1 MVDVVLVQPRVAIQ
15 DELQDRPTLPL
26 SLLMA
31 ASLVCR
37 ERSVR
42 LIDQRVTPG
51 WEQELRAAVRSGP
64 VCVGI
69 TAMTGPQIL
78 RALEVAEVVRDEDPE
93 VPVVWGGPHATLDP
107 VGTVRHPSVDAVV
120 VGDGE
125 ETLWEYIGALETG
138 RDIGDVRGLAYARDG
153 KGHVNPPRPHVGLDA
168 LPDPPFHLVDA
179 ERYVFKR
186 RGRRCI
192 NLSTVRG
199 CPHQCTFCYS
209 PVECHG
215 RWRALSA
222 TRTLDLT
229 ESVVERYRLGF
240 VWYMEQNSLVDRGR
254 ALALGQGL
262 LDRGLDVLWEAEAHV
277 SSLKRLT
284 DDDLTL
290 LARSGLSDLVI
301 GVESGS
307 QHIAD
312 MLRKG
317 IRVDDVVALN
327 RRLARFAF
335 NPRFSFMCGYPGE
348 TEEMLHATLSLIV
361 NLHRDNPLT
370 STSCLNPAIPFPGTP
385 YLKMAERHG
394 LEPPTDLAGWVAYAP
409 HEALARGLDTLL
421 PWVTPERADLLRR
434 LYVASSFMDDKS
446 VYVENRLIQI
456 LSRAYRPIAQARLAS
471 GNTTLMGLEDA
482 LYWEGRELVSGGRRA
497 AR

>member
-1 MVDVVLVQPRVAIQ
+1 MVDVVLVQPLAAIQ

-26 SLLMA
+26 SLMMA

-42 LIDQRVTPG
+42 LIDQRVTLG
-51 WEQELRAAVRSGP
+51 WEQELRDAVRSGP

-69 TAMTGPQIL
+69 TTTTGPQIL
-78 RALEVAEVVRDEDPE
+78 RALEVADVVRNEDPD
-93 VPVVWGGPHATLDP
+93 VTVVWGGPHATLDP
-107 VGTVRHPSVDAVV
+107 EGTVQHPSVDAVV

-125 ETLWEYIGALETG
+125 VTLLEYVRALESG
-138 RDIGDVRGLAYARDG
+138 RDLDTVHGLAHLRNG
-153 KGHVNPPRPHVGLDA
+153 KVHVNPRRSIIELDA

-186 RGRRCI
+186 RGRRCM

-215 RWRALSA
+215 RWRTLSA
-222 TRTLDLT
+222 ARTLDLT

-240 VWYMEQNSLVDRGR
+240 VWYMEQNSLVDRER

-277 SSLKRLT
+277 SSLNHLT

-290 LARSGLSDLVI
+290 LARSGLSDVVI

-307 QHIAD
+307 QHMVD
-312 MLRKG
+312 MLQKG
-317 IRVDDVVALN
+317 IRIDDVVALN
-327 RRLARFAF
+327 RRLSRYPF
-335 NPRFSFMCGYPGE
+335 NPRFSFMCGFPGE
-348 TEEMLHATLSLIV
+348 TEEMLNSTLSLIV

-370 STSCLNPAIPFPGTP
+370 STSCLNPVIPFPGTQ
-385 YLKMAERHG
+385 YLELAVRHG
-394 LEPPTDLAGWVAYAP
+394 MTPPTDLAGWAAYAP

-421 PWVTPERADLLRR
+421 PWISPERADLLRR

-446 VYVENRLIQI
+446 VYVEGRLIQI
-456 LSRAYRPIAQARLAS
+456 LSHAYGPLAQARLAS
-471 GNTTLMGLEDA
+471 GNTAMMGLEDA
-482 LYWEGRELVSGGRRA
+482 LYWGGRELVSGRR
-497 AR
+497 RTNR

>member
-1 MVDVVLVQPRVAIQ
+1 MVDVVLVQPKVAIQ

-26 SLLMA
+26 SLMMA

-37 ERSVR
+37 ERSVS

-51 WEQELRAAVRSGP
+51 WEQELRNAVRSGP
-64 VCVGI
+64 VCVGV
-69 TAMTGPQIL
+69 TAMTGPQIM
-78 RALEVAEVVRDEDPE
+78 RALEVADIVRDEDPE
-93 VPVVWGGPHATLDP
+93 IPVVWGGPHATLDP
-107 VGTVRHPSVDAVV
+107 DGTVRHPLVDAVV
-120 VGDGE
+120 IGDGE
-125 ETLWEYIGALETG
+125 VTLWEYVRALEDG
-138 RDIGDVRGLAYARDG
+138 SDLGNVHGLAHLRNG
-153 KGHVNPPRPHVGLDA
+153 KVRIAPRRPNIGLDE
-168 LPDPPFHLVDA
+168 LPDPPFHLLDA

-186 RGRRCI
+186 RGRRCM

-222 TRTLDLT
+222 ARTLDLT

-240 VWYMEQNSLVDRGR
+240 VWYMEQNSLVDRER
-254 ALALGQGL
+254 ALAIGKGL

-277 SSLKRLT
+277 SSIKRLT
-284 DDDLTL
+284 DEDLAL
-290 LARSGLSDLVI
+290 LARSGLSDVVI

-307 QHIAD
+307 QHMVD
-312 MLRKG
+312 LLQKG

-327 RRLARFAF
+327 RRLARYPF
-335 NPRFSFMCGYPGE
+335 NPRFSFMCGFPGE

-361 NLHRDNPLT
+361 GLHRDNPLT

-385 YLKMAERHG
+385 YLELAMRHG
-394 LEPPTDLAGWVAYAP
+394 LEPPTDLAGWAAYTP
-409 HEALARGLDTLL
+409 HEALAQGLDTLL
-421 PWVTPERADLLRR
+421 PWIDLERADLLRR

-446 VYVENRLIQI
+446 VYVEGRILQL
-456 LSRAYRPIAQARLAS
+456 LSRAYRPIAKARLAS
-471 GNTTLMGLEDA
+471 GNTEMMELEDA
-482 LYWEGRELVSGGRRA
+482 LYWEGRELVSGRRRA